1 MRDKLKKERILITG
15 GTGFF
20 GKNLVKRLKKDDC
33 CISIFQADLKHAKEI
48 RNFILKVKPTTIYHL
63 GAIVDLTRDFKTA
76 QKCIDIN
83 IKGTLNLLEALQN
96 SIPDRFIYTSTE
108 EVYGN
113 GSLPYKEGQLPNPP
127 SPYAVSKIAAEQFAR
142 IYSQELGFSLFIFR
156 IGTAYGPEQPLT
168 RLIPQIIV
176 KALKNEDIPLNSGT
190 KKRDYIFIGDVI
202 DALVLASNKDIKG
215 SQVTINLG
223 GGVQYSLKELAYKII
238 ELTHS
243 KSKIIFGAFPD
254 RILEADEWLL
264 DNRRAFKTLGWKP
277 ETSLRKGL
285 MKMINYYKDSLI
297 GE

>member
-1 MRDKLKKERILITG
+1 MRNKLKKERILITG

-20 GKNLVKRLKKDDC
+20 GKNLIKRLEKDDC
-33 CISIFQADLKHAKEI
+33 SISIFKGDLKQAKEI
-48 RNFILKVKPTTIYHL
+48 RDFVLKVKPTTIYHL
-63 GAIVDLTRDFKTA
+63 GAIVDLARDFKTA

-83 IKGTLNLLEALQN
+83 IKGTLNLLEALRN
-96 SIPDRFIYTSTE
+96 SVPTRFIYTSTE

-113 GSLPYKEGQLPNPP
+113 GSLPYKEDQLPNPP

-156 IGTAYGPEQPLT
+156 AGTAYGPHQPLT

-176 KALKNEDIPLNSGT
+176 KALKNEDIPLNSGR

-202 DALVLASNKDIKG
+202 ETLVLAKNKDTMVG
-215 SQVTINLG
+215 SMTINLG
-223 GGVQYSLKELAYKII
+223 GGVQYSLKELATTIV

-243 KSKIIFGAFPD
+243 KSKIILGAFPD

-264 DNRRAFKTLGWKP
+264 DNQRAWKILGWKP
-277 ETSLRKGL
+277 KTPLKDGL
-285 MKMINYYKDSLI
+285 IQMVKYYRNILA
-297 GE
+297 